1 MSSQNPE
8 SSGTVGTTAN
18 LVAAYVSNNSV
29 PASELPALIASIHNA
44 VAGLGNG
51 TVAPH
56 AAEEVSRPTAGAV
69 RKSISDE
76 GIVSFVDGKSYKTLK
91 RHLTSHGMTPQ
102 QYRER
107 YGLPQDYPMVAPA
120 YAAKRSELARAIGL
134 GQVGAKQ
141 APATPVIEKRAA
153 PRKRAA

>member
-1 MSSQNPE
+1 MSSQNPA
-8 SSGTVGTTAN
+8 SPDTIGTTAN
-18 LVAAYVSNNSV
+18 LVAAYVCNNSV
-29 PASELPALIASIHNA
+29 PASELPALIASIHMAITGLGTGA
-44 VAGLGNG
+44 VAIQA
-51 TVAPH
+51 T
-56 AAEEVSRPTAGAV
+56 EEVAKPTASSV

-76 GIVSFVDGKSYKTLK
+76 GIVSFIDGKAYKTLK

-134 GQVGAKQ
+134 GQVGTKQ
-141 APATPVIEKRAA
+141 AKPEPEKKAA
-153 PRKRAA
+153 SRKRAA

>member
-1 MSSQNPE
+1 MSNQHPE

-18 LVAAYVSNNSV
+18 LVAAYVANNSV

-44 VAGLGNG
+44 VTGLGAG
-51 TVAPH
+51 TVAPQV
-56 AAEEVSRPTAGAV
+56 ADEVTKPTAGSV
-69 RKSISDE
+69 RKSVSDE
-76 GIVSFVDGKSYKTLK
+76 GIVSFIDGKAYKTLK

-141 APATPVIEKRAA
+141 APAKAAPEKAT

>member
-1 MSSQNPE
+1 MSSQNPG
-8 SSGTVGTTAN
+8 SSGSVGTTAN

-44 VAGLGNG
+44 VTGLGTG
-51 TVAPH
+51 TVATQ
-56 AAEEVSRPTAGAV
+56 AAEEVSRPNAGAV
-69 RKSISDE
+69 RKSVSDG
-76 GIVSFVDGKSYKTLK
+76 GIVSFIDGKSYKTLK

-141 APATPVIEKRAA
+141 SPAKPVLEKAA